1 MIMKSMTTLR
11 PVAKLLKL
19 TLFCTAAISTS
30 IIAPSAL
37 SILPSVDVATANAAQ
52 EQKTKRVP
60 ALREKVY
67 SQLARAQKLA
77 DDGDVKA
84 GLEALDTINERSSSM
99 NSYEIAM
106 MHNFYGFIYYNENDL
121 PKAIASFEKVVAEEG
136 IPESLRISTTFSLAQ
151 LAMANSDY
159 KKVISFLDKWDDIN
173 TKPITESY
181 YLLRAQTHYQLKDYN
196 KGLEYI
202 SKVIKLSDDEGK
214 TPKENWLV
222 LQRAMHYSLNQTD
235 KVVAVLERMVKLYN
249 KPEYWIQLSGMYGET
264 GQEKQQLAV
273 IEAAYQQGFL
283 TSKSDLRQLA
293 QVYLYNG
300 LAYKAGVV
308 MSKAIEAGVAERTAK
323 NYAFVAEAMIQ
334 AKEDDKS
341 IAYFVKAADL
351 SVNGKYDQRLAEVYV
366 NTEQYEE
373 AADAARK
380 ALDKGS
386 LDFESNAFVALGMA
400 QYNLQNFDASILAF
414 EQAEKHKKSQR
425 LAQQWIKYVKR
436 EKVHAETLRTALL

>member
-1 MIMKSMTTLR
+1 MKLLTKT
-11 PVAKLLKL
+11 KLLKVTLLCTTAIGLSIVTTSAL
-19 TLFCTAAISTS
+19 TLLPGVS
-30 IIAPSAL
+30 IASAQ
-37 SILPSVDVATANAAQ
+37 AAQ

-84 GLEALDTINERSSSM
+84 GLEALDSINERSSSM

-106 MHNFYGFIYYNENDL
+106 MHNFYGFIYYNQNDL
-121 PKAIASFEKVVAEEG
+121 PKAIASFERVVAEEG
-136 IPESLRISTTFSLAQ
+136 IPETLRLSTTFSLAQ

-159 KKVISFLDKWDDIN
+159 DKVIAFLDNWDEIN
-173 TKPITESY
+173 TQPIPEGY
-181 YLLRAQTHYQLKDYN
+181 YLLRAQTYYQLKDY
-196 KGLEYI
+196 KQGLDYI
-202 SKVIKLSDDEGK
+202 TKVISLSDDEGK

-222 LQRAMHYSLNQTD
+222 LQRAMFYSLNQTN
-235 KVVAVLERMVKLYN
+235 KVVEVLERMVKLYD
-249 KPEYWIQLSGMYGET
+249 KPEYWVQLSGMYGET
-264 GQEKQQLAV
+264 GQEKKQLAV

-283 TSKSDLRQLA
+283 TSRADLRQLA

-300 LAYKAGVV
+300 LAFKAAEV
-308 MSKAIEAGVAERTAK
+308 MSKAIDNGIAEKTAK

-334 AKEDDKS
+334 AKEDEKS
-341 IAYFVKAADL
+341 IEYFVKAADL
-351 SVNGKYDQRLAEVYV
+351 SDHGQYDQRLAEVYV
-366 NTEQYEE
+366 NTEHYED
-373 AADAARK
+373 AADSARK
-380 ALDKGS
+380 ALDKGG

-425 LAQQWIKYVKR
+425 LAKQWIKYVKR

>member
-1 MIMKSMTTLR
+1 MKLLTKT
-11 PVAKLLKL
+11 KLLKV
-19 TLFCTAAISTS
+19 TLLCTTAIGLS
-30 IIAPSAL
+30 IVTPSAL
-37 SILPSVDVATANAAQ
+37 TLLPGVSIASAQAAQ

-84 GLEALDTINERSSSM
+84 GLEALDSINERSSSM

-106 MHNFYGFIYYNENDL
+106 MHNFYGFIYYNQNDL
-121 PKAIASFEKVVAEEG
+121 PKAIASFERVVAEEG
-136 IPESLRISTTFSLAQ
+136 IPETLRLSTTFSLAQ

-159 KKVISFLDKWDDIN
+159 DKVIAFLDNWDEIN
-173 TKPITESY
+173 TQPIPEGY
-181 YLLRAQTHYQLKDYN
+181 YLLRAQTYYQLKDY
-196 KGLEYI
+196 KQGLDYI
-202 SKVIKLSDDEGK
+202 TKVISLSDDEGK

-222 LQRAMHYSLNQTD
+222 LQRAMFYSLNQTN
-235 KVVAVLERMVKLYN
+235 KVVEVLERMVKLYD
-249 KPEYWIQLSGMYGET
+249 KPEYWVQLSGMYGET
-264 GQEKQQLAV
+264 GQEKKQLAV

-283 TSKSDLRQLA
+283 TSRADLRQLA

-300 LAYKAGVV
+300 LAFKAAEV
-308 MSKAIEAGVAERTAK
+308 MSKAIDNGITEKTAK

-334 AKEDDKS
+334 AKEDEKS
-341 IAYFVKAADL
+341 IEYFVKAADL
-351 SVNGKYDQRLAEVYV
+351 SGHGQYDQRLAEVYV
-366 NTEQYEE
+366 NIEHYED
-373 AADAARK
+373 AADSARK
-380 ALDKGS
+380 ALDKGG

-425 LAQQWIKYVKR
+425 LAKQWIKYVKR

>member
-1 MIMKSMTTLR
+1 MKLLTKT
-11 PVAKLLKL
+11 KLLKV
-19 TLFCTAAISTS
+19 TLLCTTAIGLS
-30 IIAPSAL
+30 IVTPSAL
-37 SILPSVDVATANAAQ
+37 TLLPGVSIASAQAAQ

-84 GLEALDTINERSSSM
+84 GLEALDSINERSSSM

-106 MHNFYGFIYYNENDL
+106 MHNFYGFVYYNQNDL
-121 PKAIASFEKVVAEEG
+121 PKAIASFERVVAEEG
-136 IPESLRISTTFSLAQ
+136 IPETLRLSTTFSLAQ

-159 KKVISFLDKWDDIN
+159 DKVIAFLDNWDEIN
-173 TKPITESY
+173 TQPIPEGY
-181 YLLRAQTHYQLKDYN
+181 YLLRAQTYYQLKDY
-196 KGLEYI
+196 KQGLDYI
-202 SKVIKLSDDEGK
+202 TKVISLSDDEGK

-222 LQRAMHYSLNQTD
+222 LQRAMFYSLNQTN
-235 KVVAVLERMVKLYN
+235 KVVEVLERMVKLYD
-249 KPEYWIQLSGMYGET
+249 KPEYWVQLSGMYGET
-264 GQEKQQLAV
+264 GQEKKQLAV

-283 TSKSDLRQLA
+283 TSRADLRQLA

-300 LAYKAGVV
+300 LAFKAAEV
-308 MSKAIEAGVAERTAK
+308 MSKAIDNGIAEKTAK

-334 AKEDDKS
+334 AKEDEKS
-341 IAYFVKAADL
+341 IEYFVKAADL
-351 SVNGKYDQRLAEVYV
+351 SDHGQYDQRLAEVYV
-366 NTEQYEE
+366 NTEHYED
-373 AADAARK
+373 AADSARK
-380 ALDKGS
+380 ALDKGG

-425 LAQQWIKYVKR
+425 LAKQWIKYVKR

>member
-1 MIMKSMTTLR
+1 MKLLTKT
-11 PVAKLLKL
+11 KLLKV
-19 TLFCTAAISTS
+19 TLLCTTAIGLS
-30 IIAPSAL
+30 IVTPSAL
-37 SILPSVDVATANAAQ
+37 SLLPGVSIASAQAAQ

-84 GLEALDTINERSSSM
+84 GLEALDSINERSSSM

-106 MHNFYGFIYYNENDL
+106 MHNFYGFIYYNQNDL
-121 PKAIASFEKVVAEEG
+121 PKAIASFERVVAEEG
-136 IPESLRISTTFSLAQ
+136 IPETLRLSTTFSLAQ

-159 KKVISFLDKWDDIN
+159 DKVIAFLDNWDEIN
-173 TKPITESY
+173 TQPIPEGY
-181 YLLRAQTHYQLKDYN
+181 YLLRAQTYYQLKDY
-196 KGLEYI
+196 KQGLDYI
-202 SKVIKLSDDEGK
+202 TKVISLSDDEGK

-222 LQRAMHYSLNQTD
+222 LQRAMFYSLNQTN
-235 KVVAVLERMVKLYN
+235 KVVEVLERMVKLYD
-249 KPEYWIQLSGMYGET
+249 KPEYWVQLSGMYGET
-264 GQEKQQLAV
+264 GQEKKQLAV

-283 TSKSDLRQLA
+283 TSRADLRQLA

-300 LAYKAGVV
+300 LAFKAAEV
-308 MSKAIEAGVAERTAK
+308 MSKAIDNGIAEKTAK

-334 AKEDDKS
+334 AKEDEKS
-341 IAYFVKAADL
+341 IEYFVKAADL
-351 SVNGKYDQRLAEVYV
+351 SDHGQYDQRLAEVYV
-366 NTEQYEE
+366 NTEHYED
-373 AADAARK
+373 AADSARK
-380 ALDKGS
+380 ALDKGG

-425 LAQQWIKYVKR
+425 LAKQWIKYVKR

>member
-1 MIMKSMTTLR
+1 MKLLTKT
-11 PVAKLLKL
+11 KLLKV
-19 TLFCTAAISTS
+19 TLLCTTAIGFS
-30 IIAPSAL
+30 IVTPSAL
-37 SILPSVDVATANAAQ
+37 TLLPGVSIASAQAAQ

-84 GLEALDTINERSSSM
+84 GLEALDSINERSSSM

-106 MHNFYGFIYYNENDL
+106 MHNFYGFIYYNQNDL
-121 PKAIASFEKVVAEEG
+121 PKAIASFERVVAEEG
-136 IPESLRISTTFSLAQ
+136 IPETLRLSTTFSLAQ

-159 KKVISFLDKWDDIN
+159 DKVIAFLDNWDEIN
-173 TKPITESY
+173 TQPIPEGY
-181 YLLRAQTHYQLKDYN
+181 YLLRAQTYYQLKDY
-196 KGLEYI
+196 KQGLDYI
-202 SKVIKLSDDEGK
+202 TKVILLSDDEGK

-222 LQRAMHYSLNQTD
+222 LQRAMFYSLNQTN
-235 KVVAVLERMVKLYN
+235 KVVEVLERMVKLYD
-249 KPEYWIQLSGMYGET
+249 KPEYWVQLSGMYGET
-264 GQEKQQLAV
+264 GQEKKQLAV

-283 TSKSDLRQLA
+283 TSRADLRQLA

-300 LAYKAGVV
+300 LAFKAAEV
-308 MSKAIEAGVAERTAK
+308 MSKAIDNGIAEKTAK

-334 AKEDDKS
+334 AKEDEKS
-341 IAYFVKAADL
+341 IDYFVKAADL
-351 SVNGKYDQRLAEVYV
+351 SDHGQYDQRLAEVYV
-366 NTEQYEE
+366 NTEHYED
-373 AADAARK
+373 AADSARK
-380 ALDKGS
+380 ALDKGG
-386 LDFESNAFVALGMA
+386 LDFESNTFVALGMA

-425 LAQQWIKYVKR
+425 LAKQWIKYVKR

>member
-1 MIMKSMTTLR
+1 MKFLPIANT
-11 PVAKLLKL
+11 LKL
-19 TLFCTAAISTS
+19 TLFCTAAISLN
-30 IIAPSAL
+30 IIT
-37 SILPSVDVATANAAQ
+37 PSVVSLFPGINVATAQAA

-77 DDGDVKA
+77 DDGDIKA
-84 GLEALDTINERSSSM
+84 GLEALDSIQERASSM

-121 PKAIASFEKVVAEEG
+121 PKAIAAFEKVVSEEG
-136 IPESLRISTTFSLAQ
+136 IPESLRLSTTFSLAQ

-159 KKVISFLDKWDDIN
+159 HKVISFLDQWKAIN
-173 TKPITESY
+173 TKPITDGY
-181 YLLRAQTHYQLKDYN
+181 YLLRAQTYYQLKDYQQ
-196 KGLEYI
+196 GLKYI
-202 SKVIKLSDDEGK
+202 TQAITLSDNAGK
-214 TPKENWLV
+214 VPKENWLV
-222 LQRAMHYSLNQTD
+222 LQRAMYYSLNQTD
-235 KVVAVLERMVKLYN
+235 KVVGVLERMVKLYN
-249 KPEYWIQLSGMYGET
+249 KPEYWIQLAGMYGET
-264 GQEKQQLAV
+264 GQERQQLA
-273 IEAAYQQGFL
+273 IMEAAYQQGFL
-283 TSKSDLRQLA
+283 TSKADLRQLA
-293 QVYLYNG
+293 QVYLYND
-300 LAYKAGVV
+300 LAYKAAVV
-308 MSKAIEAGVAERTAK
+308 MSKSMDAGIAEKTAK

-334 AKEDDKS
+334 AKEDTKS
-341 IAYFVKAADL
+341 VEYFVKAANL
-351 SVNGKYDQRLAEVYV
+351 SKSGKYDQRLAEVYV

-380 ALDKGS
+380 ALDKGD

>member
-1 MIMKSMTTLR
+1 MKSMTTLQ

-30 IIAPSAL
+30 IITPSAL

-84 GLEALDTINERSSSM
+84 GLEALDSINERSSSM

-121 PKAIASFEKVVAEEG
+121 PKAIAAFEKVVAEEG
-136 IPESLRISTTFSLAQ
+136 IPESLRVSTTFSLAQ

-159 KKVISFLDKWDDIN
+159 EKVIAFLDQWDAIN
-173 TKPITESY
+173 TKPITDGY
-181 YLLRAQTHYQLKDYN
+181 YVLRAQTYYQLKDF
-196 KGLEYI
+196 KQGLNYI
-202 SKVIKLSDDEGK
+202 TQAITLSDSEGK

-222 LQRAMHYSLNQTD
+222 LQRAMYYSLNQTD
-235 KVVAVLERMVKLYN
+235 KVVDVLERMVKLYN
-249 KPEYWIQLSGMYGET
+249 KPEYWVQLSGMYGEL
-264 GQEKQQLAV
+264 GKERQQLSV

-300 LAYKAGVV
+300 LAYKAATV
-308 MSKAIEAGVAERTAK
+308 MSKAIDAGIAEQTAK

-334 AKEDDKS
+334 AKEDEKS
-341 IAYFVKAADL
+341 ITYFAKAADL
-351 SVNGKYDQRLAEVYV
+351 SPSGKYDQRLAEVYV
-366 NTEQYEE
+366 NTEQFEE

-380 ALDKGS
+380 ALDKGD

-400 QYNLQNFDASILAF
+400 QYSLQNFDASILAF
-414 EQAEKHKKSQR
+414 EQAQKHKKSQR

>member
-1 MIMKSMTTLR
+1 MKLLTKT
-11 PVAKLLKL
+11 KLLKVTLLCTTAIGLSIVTPTAL
-19 TLFCTAAISTS
+19 TLLPGVS
-30 IIAPSAL
+30 IASAQ
-37 SILPSVDVATANAAQ
+37 AAQ

-84 GLEALDTINERSSSM
+84 GLEALDSINERSSSM

-106 MHNFYGFIYYNENDL
+106 MHNFYGFIYYNQNDL
-121 PKAIASFEKVVAEEG
+121 PKAIASFERVVAEEG
-136 IPESLRISTTFSLAQ
+136 IPETLRLSTTFSLAQ

-159 KKVISFLDKWDDIN
+159 DKVIAFLDNWDEIN
-173 TKPITESY
+173 TQPIPEGY
-181 YLLRAQTHYQLKDYN
+181 YLLRAQTYYQLKDY
-196 KGLEYI
+196 KQGLDYI
-202 SKVIKLSDDEGK
+202 TKVISLSDDEGK

-222 LQRAMHYSLNQTD
+222 LQRAMFYSLNQTN
-235 KVVAVLERMVKLYN
+235 KVVEVLERMVKLYD
-249 KPEYWIQLSGMYGET
+249 KPEYWVQLSGMYGET
-264 GQEKQQLAV
+264 GQEKKQLAV

-283 TSKSDLRQLA
+283 TSRADLRQLA

-300 LAYKAGVV
+300 LAFKAAEV
-308 MSKAIEAGVAERTAK
+308 MSKAIDNGIAEKTAK

-334 AKEDDKS
+334 AKEDEKS
-341 IAYFVKAADL
+341 IEYFVKAADL
-351 SVNGKYDQRLAEVYV
+351 SDHGQYDQRLAEVYV
-366 NTEQYEE
+366 NTEHYED
-373 AADAARK
+373 AADSARK
-380 ALDKGS
+380 ALDKGG

-425 LAQQWIKYVKR
+425 LAKQWIKYVKR

>member
-1 MIMKSMTTLR
+1 MKSMTTLQ
-11 PVAKLLKL
+11 PVAKLFKL

-84 GLEALDTINERSSSM
+84 GLEALDSINERSSSM

-121 PKAIASFEKVVAEEG
+121 PKAIAAFEKVVAEEG
-136 IPESLRISTTFSLAQ
+136 IPESLRVSTTFSLAQ

-159 KKVISFLDKWDDIN
+159 EKVIAFLDQWDAIN
-173 TKPITESY
+173 TKPITDGY
-181 YLLRAQTHYQLKDYN
+181 YVLRAQTYYQLKDF
-196 KGLEYI
+196 KQGLNYI
-202 SKVIKLSDDEGK
+202 TQAITLSDSEGK

-222 LQRAMHYSLNQTD
+222 LQRAMYYSLNQTD
-235 KVVAVLERMVKLYN
+235 KVVDVLERMVKLYN
-249 KPEYWIQLSGMYGET
+249 KPEYWVQLSGMYGEL
-264 GQEKQQLAV
+264 GKERQQLSV

-300 LAYKAGVV
+300 LAYKAATV
-308 MSKAIEAGVAERTAK
+308 MSKAIDAGIAEQTAK

-334 AKEDDKS
+334 AKEDEKS
-341 IAYFVKAADL
+341 ITYFAKAADL
-351 SVNGKYDQRLAEVYV
+351 SPSGKYDQRLAEVYV
-366 NTEQYEE
+366 NTEQFEE

-380 ALDKGS
+380 ALDKGD

-414 EQAEKHKKSQR
+414 EQAQKHKKSQR

>member
-1 MIMKSMTTLR
+1 MKLLTKT
-11 PVAKLLKL
+11 KLLKV
-19 TLFCTAAISTS
+19 TLLCTTAIGFS
-30 IIAPSAL
+30 IVTPSAL
-37 SILPSVDVATANAAQ
+37 TLLPGVSIASAQAAQ

-84 GLEALDTINERSSSM
+84 GLEALDSINERSSSM

-106 MHNFYGFIYYNENDL
+106 MHNFYGFIYYNQNDL
-121 PKAIASFEKVVAEEG
+121 PKAIASFERVVAEEG
-136 IPESLRISTTFSLAQ
+136 IPETLRLSTTFSLAQ

-159 KKVISFLDKWDDIN
+159 DKVIAFLNNWDEIN
-173 TKPITESY
+173 TQPIPEGY
-181 YLLRAQTHYQLKDYN
+181 YLLRAQTYYQLKDY
-196 KGLEYI
+196 KQGLDYI
-202 SKVIKLSDDEGK
+202 TKVISLSDDEGK

-222 LQRAMHYSLNQTD
+222 LQRAMFYSLNQTN
-235 KVVAVLERMVKLYN
+235 KVVEVLERMVKLYD
-249 KPEYWIQLSGMYGET
+249 KPEYWVQLSGMYGET
-264 GQEKQQLAV
+264 GQEKKQLAV

-283 TSKSDLRQLA
+283 TSRADLRQLA

-300 LAYKAGVV
+300 LAFKAAEV
-308 MSKAIEAGVAERTAK
+308 MSKAIDNGIAEKTAK

-334 AKEDDKS
+334 AKEDEKS
-341 IAYFVKAADL
+341 IEYFVKAADL
-351 SVNGKYDQRLAEVYV
+351 SDHGQYDQRLAEVYV
-366 NTEQYEE
+366 NTEHYED
-373 AADAARK
+373 AADSARK
-380 ALDKGS
+380 ALDKGG

-425 LAQQWIKYVKR
+425 LAKQWIKYVKR

>member
-1 MIMKSMTTLR
+1 MKSMTTLR

-30 IIAPSAL
+30 IITPSAV

-84 GLEALDTINERSSSM
+84 GLEALDSINERSSSM

-121 PKAIASFEKVVAEEG
+121 PKAIAAFEKVVAEEG
-136 IPESLRISTTFSLAQ
+136 IPESLRVSTTFSLAQ

-159 KKVISFLDKWDDIN
+159 EKVIAFLDQWDAIN
-173 TKPITESY
+173 TKPITDGY
-181 YLLRAQTHYQLKDYN
+181 YVLRAQTYYQLKDF
-196 KGLEYI
+196 KQGLNYI
-202 SKVIKLSDDEGK
+202 TQAITLSDSEGK

-222 LQRAMHYSLNQTD
+222 LQRAMYYSLNQTD
-235 KVVAVLERMVKLYN
+235 KVVDVLERMVKLYN
-249 KPEYWIQLSGMYGET
+249 KPEYWVQLSGMYGEL
-264 GQEKQQLAV
+264 GKERQQLSV

-300 LAYKAGVV
+300 LAYKAATV
-308 MSKAIEAGVAERTAK
+308 MSKAIDAGIAEQTAK

-334 AKEDDKS
+334 AKEDEKS
-341 IAYFVKAADL
+341 ITYFAKAADL
-351 SVNGKYDQRLAEVYV
+351 SPSGKYDQRLAEVYV
-366 NTEQYEE
+366 NTEQFEE

-380 ALDKGS
+380 ALDKGD

-414 EQAEKHKKSQR
+414 EQAQKHKKSQR

>member
-1 MIMKSMTTLR
+1 MKLNPTT
-11 PVAKLLKL
+11 KFLKV
-19 TLFCTAAISTS
+19 TLFCTAAVSTS
-30 IIAPSAL
+30 IVTPSAL
-37 SILPSVDVATANAAQ
+37 SLIPGLNVATAHAEQ

-84 GLEALDTINERSSSM
+84 GLEALDSIQERASSM

-121 PKAIASFEKVVAEEG
+121 PKAIASFEKVVAEEA
-136 IPESLRISTTFSLAQ
+136 IPESLRLSTTFSLAQ

-159 KKVISFLDKWDDIN
+159 TKVIAFLDDWDTIN
-173 TKPITESY
+173 TKPKTEAY
-181 YLLRAQTHYQLKDYN
+181 YLLRAQTYYQLKDYE

-202 SKVIKLSDDEGK
+202 SQVIALSDNEGK
-214 TPKENWLV
+214 APKENWLV
-222 LQRAMHYSLNQTD
+222 LQRAMYYSLNQTG
-235 KVVAVLERMVKLYN
+235 KVVAVLERLVKLYN
-249 KPEYWIQLSGMYGET
+249 KPEYWVQLSGMYGET

-283 TSKSDLRQLA
+283 TSKSDLLQLA

-300 LAYKAGVV
+300 LAFKAADV
-308 MSKAIEAGVAERTAK
+308 MSDAIEKGIAEQNAK

-334 AKEDDKS
+334 AKEDEKS
-341 IAYFVKAADL
+341 IKYFVKAADL
-351 SVNGKYDQRLAEVYV
+351 SPSGKYDQRLAEVYV

>member
-1 MIMKSMTTLR
+1 MKLQLT
-11 PVAKLLKL
+11 AKLLKVSL
-19 TLFCTAAISTS
+19 VCTAAITTS
-30 IIAPSAL
+30 IVAPSAL
-37 SILPSVDVATANAAQ
+37 NILPGVDTASVYAAQ

-77 DDGDVKA
+77 DDGDVKG
-84 GLEALDTINERSSSM
+84 GLEALDSIKARSSSM

-121 PKAIASFEKVVAEEG
+121 IKAIASFEKVIAEEA
-136 IPESLRISTTFSLAQ
+136 IPESLRLSTTFSLAQ

-159 KKVISFLDKWDDIN
+159 KKVIAFLDQWDAIN
-173 TKPITESY
+173 TKPKTDAY
-181 YLLRAQTHYQLKDYN
+181 YLLRAQTYYQLKDY
-196 KGLEYI
+196 KQGLSYI
-202 SKVIKLSDDEGK
+202 TQAINLSDSEGK
-214 TPKENWLV
+214 VPKENWLV
-222 LQRAMHYSLNQTD
+222 LQRAMYYSLNQTD
-235 KVVAVLERMVKLYN
+235 NVVTVLERMVKLYN
-249 KPEYWIQLSGMYGET
+249 KPEYWVQLAGMYGET
-264 GQEKQQLAV
+264 GQEKQQLS
-273 IEAAYQQGFL
+273 ILEAAYQQGFL

-293 QVYLYNG
+293 QVYLYNQ
-300 LAYKAGVV
+300 LAYKAADV
-308 MSKAIEAGVAERTAK
+308 MSKAIAQGIVEKEAK
-323 NYAFVAEAMIQ
+323 NYAFIAEALIQ
-334 AKEDDKS
+334 AKEEAKS
-341 IAYFVKAADL
+341 IDYFAKAAER
-351 SVNGKYDQRLAEVYV
+351 SEHGKYDQRLAEVYV

-380 ALDKGS
+380 ALDKGG

-436 EKVHAETLRTALL
+436 EKVHAQTLKTALL

>member
-1 MIMKSMTTLR
+1 MKLLTKT
-11 PVAKLLKL
+11 KLLKV
-19 TLFCTAAISTS
+19 TLLCTTAIGFS
-30 IIAPSAL
+30 IVTPSAL
-37 SILPSVDVATANAAQ
+37 TLLPGVSIASAQAAQ

-84 GLEALDTINERSSSM
+84 GLEALDSINERSSSM

-106 MHNFYGFIYYNENDL
+106 MHNFYGFIYYNQNDL
-121 PKAIASFEKVVAEEG
+121 PKAIASFERVVAEEG
-136 IPESLRISTTFSLAQ
+136 IPETLRLSTTLSLAQ

-159 KKVISFLDKWDDIN
+159 DKVIAFLDNWDEIN
-173 TKPITESY
+173 TQPIPEGY
-181 YLLRAQTHYQLKDYN
+181 YLLRAQTYYQLKDY
-196 KGLEYI
+196 KQGLDYI
-202 SKVIKLSDDEGK
+202 TKVISLSDDEGK

-222 LQRAMHYSLNQTD
+222 LQRAMFYSLNQTN
-235 KVVAVLERMVKLYN
+235 KVVEVLERMVKLYD
-249 KPEYWIQLSGMYGET
+249 KPEYWVQLSGMYGET
-264 GQEKQQLAV
+264 GQEKKQLAV

-283 TSKSDLRQLA
+283 TSRADLRQLA

-300 LAYKAGVV
+300 LAFKAAEV
-308 MSKAIEAGVAERTAK
+308 MSKAIDNGIAEKTAK

-334 AKEDDKS
+334 AKEDEKS
-341 IAYFVKAADL
+341 IEYFVKAADL
-351 SVNGKYDQRLAEVYV
+351 SDHGQYDQRLAEVYV
-366 NTEQYEE
+366 NTEHYED
-373 AADAARK
+373 AADSARK
-380 ALDKGS
+380 ALDKGG

-425 LAQQWIKYVKR
+425 LAKQWIKYVKR

>member
-181 YLLRAQTHYQLKDYN
+181 YLLRAQTYYQLKDYN